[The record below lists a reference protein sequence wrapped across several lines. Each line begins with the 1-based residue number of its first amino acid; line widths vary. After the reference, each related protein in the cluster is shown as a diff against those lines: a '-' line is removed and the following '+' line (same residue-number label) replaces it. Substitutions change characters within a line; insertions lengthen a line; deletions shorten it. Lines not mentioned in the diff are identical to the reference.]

1 MKTLPFRSLLHQ
13 FAAKHRLKVVTDK
26 DDGTSIIRGQT
37 GHVYEFDEHCL
48 GVMYLSTN
56 VAKTNNRRKACEAV
70 GMEVVQDGD
79 TEFAVV
85 FGPDNP
91 KQAALAIR
99 VAGCK
104 RRRILSAEQRKKAGD
119 RLRTYRGGVTLTKS
133 GLQATEEE
141 RLGV

>member
-1 MKTLPFRSLLHQ
+1 
-13 FAAKHRLKVVTDK
+13 
-26 DDGTSIIRGQT
+26 
-37 GHVYEFDEHCL
+37 
-48 GVMYLSTN
+48 MYLSTN
-56 VAKTNNRRKACEAV
+56 VAKANNRRKACEAV

-79 TEFAVV
+79 TEFAAV
-85 FGPDNP
+85 FRPDQP
-91 KQAALAIR
+91 RQAALAIR

-119 RLRTYRGGVTLTKS
+119 RLRAYREGVTLTES